1 MPVKLYHRSVYAP
14 APMFR
19 SPGVVRLEVTH
30 HARQAAKD
38 DRYGDLS
45 KYLRHYLDFDATD
58 IVEVE
63 VTDGVITK
71 RTVRLPVTPD
81 LVLVLVVS
89 GEGRV
94 ITVWGNRRDD
104 DHATLNTKKFVQP
117 RATVADP
124 RRSPAPNVGA
134 LALC

>member
-1 MPVKLYHRSVYAP
+1 MPVNLYHRSVYAP

-19 SPGVVRLEVTH
+19 SPGVVRLDITN
-30 HARQAAKD
+30 HARKAARE

-45 KYLRHYLDFDATD
+45 KYLRHNLDFDATD

-71 RTVRLPVTPD
+71 RTVRLPITTE

-89 GEGRV
+89 AEGRV
-94 ITVWGNRRDD
+94 ITVWGNRMDD

-117 RATVADP
+117 RA
-124 RRSPAPNVGA
+124 PAPARRELGCALPA